1 MAQNAP
7 HGCNLFINFARIFVH
22 QISLNMIVASNN
34 KTRSQRREE
43 TCLVTKSDF
52 QSIRQSKREHDEFQL
67 RQKRRM
73 ALRKTKER
81 H

>member
-1 MAQNAP
+1 
-7 HGCNLFINFARIFVH
+7 
-22 QISLNMIVASNN
+22 MIVASNN
-34 KTRSQRREE
+34 KTRFQRREE

-52 QSIRQSKREHDEFQL
+52 QSIRQSKREHDEFQS

-73 ALRKTKER
+73 ALRKTRER